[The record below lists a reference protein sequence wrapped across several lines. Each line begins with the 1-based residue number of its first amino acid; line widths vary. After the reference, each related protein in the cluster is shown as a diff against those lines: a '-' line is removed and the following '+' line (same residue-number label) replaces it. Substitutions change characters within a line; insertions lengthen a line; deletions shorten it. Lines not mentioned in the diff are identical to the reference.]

1 MQTHP
6 LSIQASSEIPS
17 KWDRQIEAAKRF
29 FGIKPRP
36 VVPTN
41 PALTPKQSADK
52 FLEAF
57 NKNEEAIHRSMQ
69 QYEPLYGV
77 STSKKIFTVPL
88 SSVTPLESSS
98 AEVEGSVLRAL
109 CYGTK
114 ILTNMIPEGE
124 SAADYAKRISAQAAA
139 KKNVAA
145 HLDLATLSKPT
156 PKTVKGFILDYLEQQ
171 DGPVSAFE
179 IYEGIFYPGV
189 IKYGTVTTRISEL
202 AKSGQITYTGKITRN
217 GKQVNGYVAAGVK

>member
-36 VVPTN
+36 VVPTK
-41 PALTPKQSADK
+41 PTLTPKQAADK
-52 FLEAF
+52 FLGSF
-57 NKNEEAIHRSMQ
+57 HKDNELVRIGEITPNQVRSKHGL
-69 QYEPLYGV
+69 PP
-77 STSKKIFTVPL
+77 F
-88 SSVTPLESSS
+88 
-98 AEVEGSVLRAL
+98 VEGDVYYKPLF
-109 CYGTK
+109 K
-114 ILTNMIPEGE
+114 IPEGL
-124 SAADYAKRISAQAAA
+124 SAADYAKGVAKAAENLKDTIA
-139 KKNVAA
+139 RVEI
-145 HLDLATLSKPT
+145 ATLSKPT

-171 DGPVSAFE
+171 GGPVSAFE